1 MDNPEKLKEQSRM
14 DNPEKLKG
22 QSRMDNPEKLKG
34 QSIMDNPEKLKG
46 QSRMDN
52 PENTEGEIKNGQS
65 RKYRSGN
72 QEWTLQR
79 NWRHRIHKTQDEDK
93 QSKTQHNMCNV
104 SCPEKSYK
112 SIPSQYTDILILL
125 YYIIHR
131 SALLPLL
138 NTYMFSPFY
147 VYKNVVPMTY
157 VIN

>member
-1 MDNPEKLKEQSRM
+1 M
-14 DNPEKLKG
+14 
-22 QSRMDNPEKLKG
+22 
-34 QSIMDNPEKLKG
+34 KG

-52 PENTEGEIKNGQS
+52 PENIEGAIKNGQSREAAGEIKNGQS
-65 RKYRSGN
+65 RKYRRGN

-131 SALLPLL
+131 SALIPLL
-138 NTYMFSPFY
+138 NIYMFSPFY

-157 VIN
+157 IIN